1 MESKKQY
8 SETDSKEESSR
19 VSNFLLG
26 FIHRMSYVL
35 GGALI
40 AAALKF
46 ILYPFVLLPMYRFV
60 FG

>member
-1 MESKKQY
+1 MKKEQILKV
-8 SETDSKEESSR
+8 EIIEERSR

-26 FIHRMSYVL
+26 FIHRMAYLV

-46 ILYPFVLLPMYRFV
+46 LLYPFVLLPVYKYIFS
-60 FG
+60 